1 MTDAAVPAERRRNP
15 AAAAGWALAF
25 LVGWLLLSSIL
36 GIGAAVL
43 IAGSLR
49 EGAEWLKSALG
60 PSLLLQGTVSLLS
73 AAFLTWVIGI
83 VANRLTPRD
92 LRYAAPP
99 AAARGAAW
107 GLGLGAAAAAAAL
120 LIATAIGG
128 AQWTGDAGGTGAY
141 VAEVARTLAVL
152 APAALAEEVVFRGVA
167 LVLLARAIGR
177 APAVGL
183 LAVVFGLAHLQ
194 NPNTTAFGIANI
206 IAAGVFL
213 SLVFYTPG
221 GIWAAFGAHLGW
233 NGALAALDAPV
244 SGLPFDIPMIDYSAG
259 TPAWL
264 TGGAFGPEGGA
275 AATAAIALACA
286 ATVVWL
292 RKERA

>member
-1 MTDAAVPAERRRNP
+1 MTAAAVPAERRRNP

-25 LVGWLLLSSIL
+25 LIGWFLLTNVL
-36 GIGAAVL
+36 GIGGAVL
-43 IAGSLR
+43 IAGSLA

-60 PSLLLQGTVSLLS
+60 PSLLLQGMASLVA
-73 AAFLTWVIGI
+73 AAFATWAIGI
-83 VANRLTPRD
+83 VANRLDARD
-92 LRYAAPP
+92 LRYAP
-99 AAARGAAW
+99 ARIGIRGAVR
-107 GLGLGAAAAAAAL
+107 GLALGAAAAAGAL
-120 LIATAIGG
+120 LIAAGIGG
-128 AQWTGDAGGTGAY
+128 AAWTPDAGGVRAY
-141 VAEVARTLAVL
+141 AEQVTRTLLVL

-177 APAVGL
+177 APAVAL

-206 IAAGVFL
+206 VAAGVFL
-213 SLVFYTPG
+213 SLVFYTAG

-244 SGLPFDIPMIDYSAG
+244 SGLPFDIPLIDYSAG
-259 TPAWL
+259 APAWL

-275 AATAAIALACA
+275 AATAAIGLACV
-286 ATVVWL
+286 ATVAWL